1 MNRAARRKSGV
12 KRRVPTYN
20 MNTQQ
25 IRTLKEDVAQEATE
39 RAFIL
44 MLGIPV
50 MVLRDQFGFGRK
62 RLEKFTDAI
71 FELYDSY
78 EKDYITL
85 EDLIRTI
92 YEETGVKIE
101 KR

>member
-1 MNRAARRKSGV
+1 MNRAERRKAGV
-12 KRRVPTYN
+12 KNRVPTYN

-25 IRTLKEDVAQEATE
+25 IQTLKEDVAQEATE

-44 MLGIPV
+44 MLGIPA
-50 MVLRDQFGFGRK
+50 MVLRDHFGFGRK
-62 RLEKFTDAI
+62 RMEKFTDEV

-85 EDLIRTI
+85 EDRIRTI
-92 YEETGVKIE
+92 YEVTGVQIE

>member
-12 KRRVPTYN
+12 KSRVPTYN

-44 MLGIPV
+44 MLGIPA

-85 EDLIRTI
+85 DDLIRTI

>member
-1 MNRAARRKSGV
+1 MNRAERRKAGV
-12 KRRVPTYN
+12 KKRVPTYN

-25 IRTLKEDVAQEATE
+25 IQTLKEDVAQEATE

-44 MLGIPV
+44 MLGIPA
-50 MVLRDQFGFGRK
+50 MVLRDHFRFGRK
-62 RLEKFTDAI
+62 RMEKFTDEV

-85 EDLIRTI
+85 DDLIQTI
-92 YEETGVKIE
+92 YQETGVKIE
-101 KR
+101 KK